1 MAPPRDDIP
10 IIVEADC
17 IGCQAC
23 VIACPYAV
31 LDMDDRNLAVV
42 ANPDACTQFN
52 QCADVCPTDAIV
64 LPWQTPPDAAHGTS
78 GGDR

>member
-1 MAPPRDDIP
+1 MSLPRDDIP

-23 VIACPYAV
+23 VLACPYAV
-31 LDMDDRNLAVV
+31 LDMDDRHLAVV

-52 QCADVCPTDAIV
+52 QCAEVCPTDAIV
-64 LPWQTPPDAAHGTS
+64 LPWRMTRG
-78 GGDR
+78 